1 MPCSFTVTKRGPGN
15 GAIIQAQTG
24 NYLLIKQAMLK
35 QDSTQAALPGPSG
48 PARNFRA
55 VIKYFTGWPG
65 LFCVA
70 VLVIGLVNLG
80 HLILKALNPLQ
91 LDYSEG
97 LVLSGIHRL
106 LDHPALGDTYSFNT
120 AFYDTTDL
128 AYPPVFPYLG
138 ALFDRLLHALPGLN
152 TRPEFD
158 VSVYAV
164 RALTL
169 IGLLSSVALVYATTR
184 LFKTPRPVA
193 LAAGILFFCF
203 HPVIYWGDAGRV
215 DALGLAF
222 VLAGVYLFCRVEVLR
237 SQSLVYLWSIPFFYL
252 AFFTKQS
259 LLAAAAAVVLYLLVS
274 RRFKQAVIFAGLLGA
289 GIGLGLAGLN
299 LATGGNY
306 LFFVTMER
314 FTPFSPGQLVT
325 TWALSLLLYGPLIG
339 LSVWQGISYFRQ
351 GGPRRFLV
359 IWGGCAFLVSLT
371 VGKAGAADYYFFEF
385 FAFLGIMAGLALSPT
400 SPVNVRHLL
409 PKVMLG
415 LQILILLVLAVTLN
429 FQSDRQANLGPAY
442 NEAVRVLAGYPAGT
456 PLFAELSGP
465 AMASG
470 HFDQVF
476 DHFLFR
482 QLSNAGVRDGQ
493 ALVRDVAGQKFKVM
507 LMGYDVLKLNATVGY
522 VPSTPWPPGFE
533 EAVRDHYRLLETLQ
547 GQDGQDYAWL
557 LVPK

>member
-1 MPCSFTVTKRGPGN
+1 
-15 GAIIQAQTG
+15 
-24 NYLLIKQAMLK
+24 MLK
-35 QDSTQAALPGPSG
+35 QDSTQAASPE
-48 PARNFRA
+48 PARNLTS
-55 VIKYFTGWPG
+55 VIRDYFTGWPG
-65 LFCVA
+65 FFSLA
-70 VLVIGLVNLG
+70 VLATGLFNLG

-106 LDHPALGDTYSFNT
+106 LDHPALGDTYSFNA
-120 AFYDTTDL
+120 AFYNTTDL

-138 ALFDRLLHALPGLN
+138 ALFDRFLHALPGLN
-152 TRPEFD
+152 AQPDFD

-169 IGLLSSVALVYATTR
+169 LGLLSSVALVYATVR
-184 LFKTPRPVA
+184 VFKAARPAA
-193 LAAGILFFCF
+193 LAAGFLFFCF

-222 VLAGVYLFCRVEVLR
+222 VLAGVYLFCRAETYR
-237 SQSLVYLWSIPFFYL
+237 PQSLAYLGSLPFFYL

-274 RRFKQAVIFAGLLGA
+274 RRFKQALIFAALLGA

-314 FTPFSPGQLVT
+314 FTPFSLGQLVT
-325 TWALSLLLYGPLIG
+325 TWALSLLLYGPLIA
-339 LSVWQGISYFRQ
+339 LAAWQGISFFPQ
-351 GGPRRFLV
+351 GGPLRFLT
-359 IWGGCAFLVSLT
+359 IWGACAFLVSLT

-385 FAFLGIMAGLALSPT
+385 FAFLCVLAGLAF
-400 SPVNVRHLL
+400 SPVSPLDLRKFL
-409 PKVMLG
+409 PQALLG

-429 FQSDRQANLGPAY
+429 FQPDRQSNLGPAY
-442 NEAVRVLAGYPAGT
+442 REAVRVLAQYPAGT

-482 QLSNAGVRDGQ
+482 QLAAAGERDGQ
-493 ALVRDVAGQKFKVM
+493 ALVRDVARQKFKVM
-507 LMGYDVLKLNATVGY
+507 LMGYDVLKLNAKVGY

-533 EAVRDHYRLLETLQ
+533 EAVRANYRLLETLR